1 MRTVLLITLLT
12 LPSLT
17 AIAQQNLPACNGDFV
32 VVRVSQI
39 KPGRSIDGFMQAVT
53 AHLAWYRSHGFKEN
67 RIVAARVLEQQP
79 ITGVVRYSEKTV
91 LTYHF
96 NPPGMGNPLGA
107 GDAAW
112 NAYVKLYRDNSDLQ
126 SEYVTCTPKLQP

>member
-1 MRTVLLITLLT
+1 MRTVLLIALLT

-17 AIAQQNLPACNGDFV
+17 AIAQQNLPACNGDFA

-39 KPGRSIDGFMQAVT
+39 KSGGSIDGFMQAVV

-67 RIVAARVLEQQP
+67 RIVAARVLERQP
-79 ITGVVRYSEKTV
+79 ITGVLRYSERTV

-96 NPPGMGNPLGA
+96 NPPGMGSPLGA

-126 SEYVTCTPKLQP
+126 SEYVTCMPKLQP